1 LEPHEVW
8 QSPKSGGRYPI
19 RWRVWIPE
27 RRIDLIV
34 QAAFPDQELDT
45 RGSTQVIY
53 WEGSV
58 TASGTAHGRSV
69 SGVGYLEM
77 TGYAAPFRQPL

>member
-1 LEPHEVW
+1 LEPQEVW
-8 QSPKSGGRYPI
+8 QSPKNGGRYPI

-58 TASGTAHGRSV
+58 TASGTAAGRPI
-69 SGVGYLEM
+69 SGMGYLEM